1 VAQLRHC
8 CIRFPKLIAT
18 AFPNVARSD
27 RFLTSQGSC
36 GCAGAI
42 EAWEPLPGVGGKA
55 VRQAASR
62 KTGVTAERHS
72 VFWVDLRFGVGLRGR
87 GMPSGGVSKTTCFR
101 SAFGVVFG
109 LAAMFAAATIGST
122 PAVANETLPGAL
134 SSAYATNP
142 TLNAARAEARVVDQ
156 QVATALSGWAPN
168 ITGDASLGARYQET
182 DPIPSPDTNT
192 APATMG
198 VTVTQN
204 VFRGFRTVNATK
216 EAEAAVRAAH
226 NSLANTE
233 QNILSQAA
241 EAYADV
247 VRDLAIVQLR
257 RQNIEVLSEQ
267 LRATQDRF
275 SVGEVTRTDVAQAE
289 ARLSAARF
297 ELNAAEAQLL
307 TSRAVYRQ
315 IIGRE
320 PLRLA
325 PPQPLTALPHTLEQA
340 ISIGGQEHP
349 AILAARFA
357 EESAAFA
364 VRVAEG
370 VLLPTFTVEGRI
382 ERAMEPSATITRTE
396 TAQILGRISIPIY
409 QSGSEYAAIRSAKE
423 TRTQRALEI
432 DVAREQVRAAILSA
446 WGGLNAARASI
457 QSAQAQIRATTIAL
471 EGVREEAR
479 VGQRTTLDVLD
490 AQQELLDAQVALV
503 TAQRDNVVASYALV
517 SAIGRLRAE
526 RLALNV
532 RVYEPQQNAA
542 QVRDRWRGLRVPSGQ

>member
-1 VAQLRHC
+1 ML
-8 CIRFPKLIAT
+8 
-18 AFPNVARSD
+18 
-27 RFLTSQGSC
+27 
-36 GCAGAI
+36 
-42 EAWEPLPGVGGKA
+42 
-55 VRQAASR
+55 
-62 KTGVTAERHS
+62 
-72 VFWVDLRFGVGLRGR
+72 WVDWRTGCGQRDRGLPEADSRSRGLGLRFQNL
-87 GMPSGGVSKTTCFR
+87 
-101 SAFGVVFG
+101 VFG
-109 LAAMFAAATIGST
+109 CVALFGLGWAPASATDTLPSALAA
-122 PAVANETLPGAL
+122 
-134 SSAYATNP
+134 AYATNP
-142 TLNAARAEARVVDQ
+142 TLNAARAEARAVDQ
-156 QVATALSGWAPN
+156 QVSTALSGWRPT
-168 ITGDASLGARYQET
+168 ITGDASIGARYQQS
-182 DPIPSPDTNT
+182 DPTRTVDPQTTPSNV
-192 APATMG
+192 G
-198 VTVTQN
+198 ISVSQN

-216 EAEAAVRAAH
+216 EAEAAVRAAQ
-226 NSLANTE
+226 NSLYNTE
-233 QNILSQAA
+233 QNILNQAA

-289 ARLSAARF
+289 ARLSAARS
-297 ELNAAEAQLL
+297 ELNAADADLL

-320 PLRLA
+320 PMQLA
-325 PPQPLTALPHTLEQA
+325 PPQALANVPHTLEQA
-340 ISIGGQEHP
+340 LSVGAQEHP

-370 VLLPTFTVEGRI
+370 VLLPTFTIEGRLD
-382 ERAMEPSATITRTE
+382 RSMEPSTAITRTE
-396 TAQILGRISIPIY
+396 TAEILGRLSVPIY

-432 DVAREQVRAAILSA
+432 DEAREQVRAAILSA

-457 QSAQAQIRATTIAL
+457 QSAQAQIRASTIAL

-503 TAQRDNVVASYALV
+503 TAQRDNVVASYSLV
-517 SAIGRLRAE
+517 SAVGRLRAQ

-532 RVYEPQQNAA
+532 RVYEPEQNAA
-542 QVRDRWRGLRVPSGQ
+542 QVRDRWHGLRVPSGQ